1 MGGGGGCL
9 VAETLYYGILV
20 IDGCLYSRVYS
31 ITLKNYSDKS
41 QSLYKSSSDLLSQV
55 TMRRE

>member
-20 IDGCLYSRVYS
+20 IDGGGGGCLVAE
-31 ITLKNYSDKS
+31 TLYYGILVIDVGGGGGGENAW
-41 QSLYKSSSDLLSQV
+41 
-55 TMRRE
+55 